1 MNNRRDSV
9 LGWLVFLTVIALS
22 IAAGSVVSENTTM
35 FKISL
40 AASGLMF
47 AISLA
52 VSSQWP
58 NK

>member
-1 MNNRRDSV
+1 MNNRRENV

-22 IAAGSVVSENTTM
+22 IAVWSVVSENTTM
-35 FKISL
+35 FKISVV
-40 AASGLMF
+40 ASGLMF
-47 AISLA
+47 ALGLA